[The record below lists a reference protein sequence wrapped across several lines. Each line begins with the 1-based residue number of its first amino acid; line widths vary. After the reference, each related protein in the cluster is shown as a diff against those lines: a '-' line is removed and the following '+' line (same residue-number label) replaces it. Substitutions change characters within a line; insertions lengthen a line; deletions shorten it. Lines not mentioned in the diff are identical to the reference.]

1 MAAVTQKKA
10 GTARFAPAL
19 LAAAALG
26 LSVPSAVLALGG
38 TGDGAS
44 SFAES
49 GLGVFTPATVD
60 PQLARR
66 VAERFGASSDAMR
79 FTPAGPT
86 KPAERTVTVA
96 VRVDDQT
103 AKAISVRS
111 AIDAAQ
117 GDAGKGAGILA
128 IAPSKYNLGVSR
140 GYQSFAKPASVA
152 GKVRDLSMPD
162 LAAFEP
168 SDGSAT
174 EKPSRFQPRIAFEQ
188 DDSTVG
194 RSQRTLESLGG
205 QSLDVG
211 GAYRVSRNID
221 VTAGLRVS
229 QDRDRLAPLTDGVQ
243 DSQAVY
249 VGTQLRF

>member
-1 MAAVTQKKA
+1 MTARTQRKA
-10 GTARFAPAL
+10 GIARFAPAL
-19 LAAAALG
+19 LAAATLG
-26 LSVPSAVLALGG
+26 LSVPTAVFALGNSD
-38 TGDGAS
+38 DGAS
-44 SFAES
+44 AFTS
-49 GLGVFTPATVD
+49 GNLGIFTPATVD
-60 PQLARR
+60 PNLARR

-79 FTPAGPT
+79 FTPAGS
-86 KPAERTVTVA
+86 ASSQDRTVTVA

-103 AKAISVRS
+103 ARAISVRS
-111 AIDAAQ
+111 AIDSAKSE
-117 GDAGKGAGILA
+117 GGKGAGILA

-140 GYQSFAKPASVA
+140 GYQSFAKPVSVA
-152 GKVRDLSMPD
+152 NKVRELDMPD

-168 SDGSAT
+168 SKGSAE

-188 DDSTVG
+188 DSAVG
-194 RSQRTLESLGG
+194 RSQRTLESLGE

-211 GAYRVSRNID
+211 GAYRVSRNLD
-221 VTAGLRVS
+221 VTAGVRVS

>member
-1 MAAVTQKKA
+1 MTAATQKKA
-10 GTARFAPAL
+10 GIARFAPAL

-26 LSVPSAVLALGG
+26 LSVPSAVLALGNAEAG
-38 TGDGAS
+38 T
-44 SFAES
+44 SFTNGGIAI
-49 GLGVFTPATVD
+49 FTPATVD
-60 PQLARR
+60 PNLARR
-66 VAERFGASSDAMR
+66 VAERFSASSEAMR
-79 FTPAGPT
+79 FTPAGPA
-86 KPAERTVTVA
+86 KAQERTVTVA

-111 AIDAAQ
+111 AIESAK
-117 GDAGKGAGILA
+117 GEAGKGASVLA

-140 GYQSFAKPASVA
+140 GYQSFAKPVSVA

-162 LAAFEP
+162 LATFEP
-168 SDGSAT
+168 STGTAS

-188 DDSTVG
+188 DDSNVG
-194 RSQRTLESLGG
+194 RSQRTLESLGQ

-221 VTAGLRVS
+221 VTAGVRVS